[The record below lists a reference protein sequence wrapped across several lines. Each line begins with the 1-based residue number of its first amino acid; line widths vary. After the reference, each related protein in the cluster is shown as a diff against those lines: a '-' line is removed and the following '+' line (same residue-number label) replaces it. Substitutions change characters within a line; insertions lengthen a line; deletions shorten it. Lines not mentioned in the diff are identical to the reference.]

1 MCDKINSNCQYALEI
16 QRKNKIKM
24 LVDKL
29 TEDLPFNEFELIK
42 KQIIREL
49 NMNESKNIEG

>member
-24 LVDKL
+24 LIDKL

-49 NMNESKNIEG
+49 NMNGTKNIEG